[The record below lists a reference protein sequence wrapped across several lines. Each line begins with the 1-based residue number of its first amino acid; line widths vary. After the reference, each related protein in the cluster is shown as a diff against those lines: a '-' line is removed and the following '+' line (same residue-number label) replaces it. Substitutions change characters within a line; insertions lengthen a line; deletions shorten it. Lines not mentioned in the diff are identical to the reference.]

1 MPEET
6 VGLIT
11 EQGDMGLGYTE
22 MSDEDKKVYTEQQKK
37 EEQNKEEK

>member
-22 MSDEDKKVYTEQQKK
+22 MSEEDKKVYTEQQK

>member
-1 MPEET
+1 MPEES

-22 MSDEDKKVYTEQQKK
+22 MSEEDKKVYTEQQK

>member
-1 MPEET
+1 MDNKEES

-22 MSDEDKKVYTEQQKK
+22 MSDEDKKVYTEQ
-37 EEQNKEEK
+37 EQQNNKEEK

>member
-22 MSDEDKKVYTEQQKK
+22 MSDEDKKVYTEQQK

>member
-1 MPEET
+1 MDNNNNE

-22 MSDEDKKVYTEQQKK
+22 MSDEDKKVYQEQEQQKK
-37 EEQNKEEK
+37 DEK